1 MRLGDYRPSDL
12 LRGPA
17 LPDELLAALPKTDLH
32 VHLDGSLRL
41 ATFME
46 LGPAAGLDMSGTAA
60 DVRARYFPA
69 ERGTCMHEFLS
80 HFEHTTAVLQTAPNL
95 ERVAR
100 ELVEDFAA
108 DGVWHMEVR
117 FCPLFHGRQG
127 LSPDQAIAA
136 VKRGLDAGAAASR
149 IGAGIIVTGIR
160 SVDPVHSLELAKL
173 AVAWKGRGVV
183 AFDLAGE
190 EEDNPPKRHREA
202 FFHCLN
208 NNQNVTIHAGEGY
221 GAASIHQALHICG
234 ANRIGLGTR
243 LEEDPDLMAFMADN
257 RIPLEVCLSSNLQ
270 SGVVAELG
278 DHPLRT
284 FLKKGLRVCLNTD
297 NTLFARTSPLREL
310 RRAVDTFDLTLM
322 ETEHLLINGFKSAFL
337 PELQKRQLTI
347 EAIET
352 FGSLRDKFDLDGLAG
367 GTA

>member
-1 MRLGDYRPSDL
+1 M
-12 LRGPA
+12 
-17 LPDELLAALPKTDLH
+17 
-32 VHLDGSLRL
+32 
-41 ATFME
+41 
-46 LGPAAGLDMSGTAA
+46 
-60 DVRARYFPA
+60 
-69 ERGTCMHEFLS
+69 
-80 HFEHTTAVLQTAPNL
+80 
-95 ERVAR
+95 
-100 ELVEDFAA
+100 
-108 DGVWHMEVR
+108 
-117 FCPLFHGRQG
+117 
-127 LSPDQAIAA
+127 
-136 VKRGLDAGAAASR
+136 
-149 IGAGIIVTGIR
+149 
-160 SVDPVHSLELAKL
+160 
-173 AVAWKGRGVV
+173 AWKGRGVV

-190 EEDNPPKRHREA
+190 EQDNPPKRHREA

-352 FGSLRDKFDLDGLAG
+352 FGSLRDKHDLDRLAG
-367 GTA
+367 GAA